1 MKRGGAQ
8 TGALQRRS
16 WRQKHINCAVSR
28 CWTNT
33 EIIQEFIY
41 EAAGE

>member
-16 WRQKHINCAVSR
+16 WRQKHINSVLSADVGL
-28 CWTNT
+28 
-33 EIIQEFIY
+33 ILK
-41 EAAGE
+41 